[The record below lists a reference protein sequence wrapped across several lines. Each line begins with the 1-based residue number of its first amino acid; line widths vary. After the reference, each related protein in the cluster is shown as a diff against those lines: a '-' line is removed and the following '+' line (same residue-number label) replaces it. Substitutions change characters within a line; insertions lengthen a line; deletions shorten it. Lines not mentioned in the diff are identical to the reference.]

1 MSIYEIVGYIA
12 LIILFLSSKYIR
24 YLTLLSV
31 FTYFA
36 YQFVFYMVSLI
47 TNDYSLKLNLD
58 HFVLLPLTILTV
70 VAAIYSFYK
79 SKKKE
84 RMLVEQKLKERK
96 EEQAVKDQQQKEHSD
111 KRKLINNILYSI
123 EDSNSD
129 TKLVMNAMQTL
140 QFIKK
145 EIEKDPLNAVSY
157 KYAIEH
163 ISYAY
168 QLSSYRQEIFSQLEV
183 LDSDEL
189 KNATNIFNGYR
200 DKITSYKSF
209 CDGFLLREAAHKA
222 ALFGNKSALN
232 INDI

>member
-1 MSIYEIVGYIA
+1 M
-12 LIILFLSSKYIR
+12 
-24 YLTLLSV
+24 

-36 YQFVFYMVSLI
+36 YQFVFYIVYLI
-47 TNDYSLKLNLD
+47 TNDYVLKRNLD
-58 HFVLLPLTILTV
+58 FFVLLPLTILTV

-84 RMLVEQKLKERK
+84 RQKLKERK
-96 EEQAVKDQQQKEHSD
+96 EEQAVKDQKQKEHSD

-123 EDSNSD
+123 ENSNSD
-129 TKLVMNAMQTL
+129 TKLVMNTMQTL

-145 EIEKDPLNAVSY
+145 EIEGDPLNAVSY

-200 DKITSYKSF
+200 DKI
-209 CDGFLLREAAHKA
+209 
-222 ALFGNKSALN
+222 
-232 INDI
+232 